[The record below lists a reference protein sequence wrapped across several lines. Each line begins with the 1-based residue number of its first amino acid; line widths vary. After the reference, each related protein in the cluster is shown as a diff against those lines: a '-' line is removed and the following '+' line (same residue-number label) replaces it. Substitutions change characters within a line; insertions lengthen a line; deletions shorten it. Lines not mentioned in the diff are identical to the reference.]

1 MNAKS
6 TSDERLELVDAPAG
20 ANRMKIVGLLS
31 KKGVTVAELAAML
44 ERRPSAISHQ
54 LSRHARTGL
63 VSPRAERHY
72 SVYKLET
79 DALEGRVK

>member
-1 MNAKS
+1 
-6 TSDERLELVDAPAG
+6 
-20 ANRMKIVGLLS
+20 MKIVGLLS

-44 ERRPSAISHQ
+44 ERRPSTISHH

-63 VSPRAERHY
+63 VSPHAEGHY

-79 DALEGRVK
+79 DALEGRVD